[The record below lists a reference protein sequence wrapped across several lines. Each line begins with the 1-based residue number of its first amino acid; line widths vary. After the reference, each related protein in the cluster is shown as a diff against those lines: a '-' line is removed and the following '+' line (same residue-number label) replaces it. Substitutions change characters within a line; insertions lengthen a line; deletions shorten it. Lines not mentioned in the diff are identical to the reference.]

1 MTADNQG
8 PTTEGARLRPPRRE
22 LCYLDEPPPAAG
34 EAKPI
39 AEGLL
44 WARVPLPMEL
54 SHINLWLM
62 EDQDGWTLVDTG
74 MSADV
79 CRAAWRKLE
88 RGACRGLPLRR
99 VFLTHDHPDHMGL
112 ASWLAAR
119 HEAQI
124 WMSKPSHRSVSDY
137 FNALPQRI
145 SDRIHDFVH
154 SHGMDMDTRRTLNLR
169 GDHRDW
175 FDGIPAPAR
184 YPEDGDELRVEHR
197 SWQIIAT
204 DGHCRG
210 HLCLHDQAGGLLISG
225 DQVLPA
231 ISPNVSVISAA
242 PEADPLRD
250 FLASLARLERL
261 PEHTLVL
268 PSHGR
273 PFRALHQRV
282 ADLRAHH
289 EQQLQ
294 SLVEACAEPRTAH
307 ELLPVMFGGT
317 LRGFHRLLALGEAV
331 AHLNYL
337 RSDAL
342 VSRCCDKQGIY
353 RFQTV

>member
-1 MTADNQG
+1 MIADKQDSAR
-8 PTTEGARLRPPRRE
+8 EGARLRSPRRD
-22 LCYLDEPPPAAG
+22 LGYLDEPPPAPG
-34 EAKPI
+34 EAKQI

-54 SHINLWLM
+54 NHINLWLM
-62 EDQDGWTLVDTG
+62 EDRGGWTLVDTG

-79 CRAAWRKLE
+79 CREAWQKLE
-88 RGACRGLPLRR
+88 HGACKGLPLRR

-112 ASWLAAR
+112 ATWLAAR

-124 WMSKPSHRSVSDY
+124 WMSNPSHRSVADY
-137 FNALPQRI
+137 LNCVPQLI
-145 SDRIHDFVH
+145 SERIHDFVH
-154 SHGMDMDTRRTLNLR
+154 SHGMDIDTRRTLNLR

-175 FDGIPAPAR
+175 FDGLPAPAE
-184 YPEDGDELRVEHR
+184 YPQDGSELQVEHR

-210 HLCLHDQAGGLLISG
+210 HLCLYDHAGGLLISG

-261 PEHTLVL
+261 PEDTLVL

-273 PFRALHQRV
+273 PFRALRPRI

-294 SLVEACAEPRTAH
+294 SLVEACSEPRTAH

-337 RSDAL
+337 RGTAV
-342 VSRCCDKQGIY
+342 VSRRCDEQGIY